1 MAAAPSDPPRPDP
14 RGSHP
19 EAVLASLATSLGVD
33 PKAAVQRGLTL
44 DDVHA
49 FVAVRVAHL
58 LQTNRAYL
66 LHVLY
71 RVDVAEAD
79 VRRAFETTPPGDLP
93 RALAALLVE
102 RQLQKLQR
110 RRSRES

>member
-1 MAAAPSDPPRPDP
+1 MPAAPSDREDT
-14 RGSHP
+14 GP
-19 EAVLASLATSLGVD
+19 EAILAPLFASLGIDAET
-33 PKAAVQRGLTL
+33 AVQRGLSL

-49 FVAVRVAHL
+49 YVAERVADL

-79 VRRAFETTPPGDLP
+79 VRHAFETSPPGDLP
-93 RALAALLVE
+93 HVIAALLVE
-102 RQLQKLQR
+102 RQIQKLR
-110 RRSRES
+110 LRRSRDA